1 MLLQISDHILDI
13 CDLQGNLS
21 KVIEVMI
28 ADLEG
33 ADTYE

>member
-1 MLLQISDHILDI
+1 VLLQISDCILDI
-13 CDLQGNLS
+13 CDSQGNLS

-33 ADTYE
+33 ADAHE